1 MTGENLVRV
10 NVTVTGIV
18 QGVGFRWWAKRLAE
32 SLRVT
37 GAVWNNPDGSVGI
50 LAQGREASV
59 KSFTDALAAG
69 PAGSLV
75 RDVAIRTVPCVDDSG
90 SFSVS
95 FVREES

>member
-50 LAQGREASV
+50 LAQGRAASV
-59 KSFTDALAAG
+59 KSFTHALAAG